1 MAHLACDGV
10 SLATEVR
17 VWAWIPILAWMA
29 ISLDLVTIVG
39 HSFWSDIEI
48 LFSEIA
54 YEGTLMFYLEF
65 NNEDDH

>member
-1 MAHLACDGV
+1 
-10 SLATEVR
+10 
-17 VWAWIPILAWMA
+17 MA